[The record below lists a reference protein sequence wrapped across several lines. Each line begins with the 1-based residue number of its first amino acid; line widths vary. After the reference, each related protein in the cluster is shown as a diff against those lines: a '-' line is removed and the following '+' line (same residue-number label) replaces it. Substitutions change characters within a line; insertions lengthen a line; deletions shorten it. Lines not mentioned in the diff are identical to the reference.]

1 MAARRARASKA
12 GCLFCENDCTLEA
25 PSRSGAFLNMRM
37 FQVNVRKSGEHDD
50 VWTKLQPFL
59 VNGSLTKLLKSNTG
73 ETEEY

>member
-1 MAARRARASKA
+1 MWLLGEPAHQRQAAYFVKMTAHWR
-12 GCLFCENDCTLEA
+12 LPQD
-25 PSRSGAFLNMRM
+25 LNMRM

-73 ETEEY
+73 ETEKY